1 MNKLVNIHQ
10 LIQTKFLTYYLVL
23 IGINSFA
30 QEEKNVNSL
39 SEVLQLSK
47 EKNYVLQNAE
57 LQTQLAKLTKKTAV
71 GNVLN
76 PRIPASVQ
84 ALNNFEQQVSFLPG
98 QIFGLPEGTFKEVT
112 MGQQYT
118 STFSVQPQFDI
129 LNFGSIAQVKSA
141 KINENLVE
149 NQNKLNEQNIYN
161 QINSVYFNLLSFEAQ
176 KKILV
181 ENIKIA
187 ENLVLINQKKFKEGI
202 TRKQEVNEAEVNLIS
217 LQDKIS
223 QLELN
228 TKIQKQSLALFFEN
242 EFDLKLTESLFNYE
256 NIKELVTSNSNFK
269 SENYKLQHQ
278 MMQQDLKIARLQ
290 QLPVLSF
297 ISSFNWQNL
306 SNENYFDASSN
317 WVNFNYVGLKITWDF
332 PTNVQKLANV
342 YNKKIQLNQLKNNA
356 DHAEKEN
363 EFANKQLEIEY
374 EKAIEQYKNFK
385 KIYLLKKDTFE
396 KNFNQYQEQIL
407 PLDKLLISQNDLLIS
422 EINMVNALANIGFSK
437 NKIVI
442 NNN

>member
-1 MNKLVNIHQ
+1 MKKLVNTHKLTHKEI
-10 LIQTKFLTYYLVL
+10 LIFFMVFC
-23 IGINSFA
+23 GFNSFS
-30 QEEKNVNSL
+30 QEEEEVHSL
-39 SEVLQLSK
+39 PEVLQLSK
-47 EKNYVLQNAE
+47 EKNYALRNAT
-57 LQTQLAKLTKKTAV
+57 LQTQLANLTKKTAI

-76 PRIPASVQ
+76 PRIPATAQ
-84 ALNNFEQQVSFLPG
+84 TLNNFEQQVSFLPG
-98 QIFGLPEGTFKEVT
+98 PIFGLPEGTFKEVT

-141 KINENLVE
+141 KINEQLVE

-161 QINSVYFNLLSFEAQ
+161 QINSVYFNLLSFDAQ
-176 KKILV
+176 KKILA

-187 ENLVLINQKKFKEGI
+187 ENLVLINQNKFNEGI
-202 TRKQEVNEAEVNLIS
+202 IRKQDVNEAEANLIT
-217 LQDKIS
+217 LQDKLS
-223 QLELN
+223 QLVLN
-228 TKIQKQSLALFFEN
+228 EKIQKQSLALFFEN
-242 EFDLKLTESLFNYE
+242 ELDLKLTENLSNYE
-256 NIKELVTSNSNFK
+256 NIEELISTNSNFK
-269 SENYKLQHQ
+269 SENYKLQYQ

-306 SNENYFDASSN
+306 SNKNYFDANSN

-332 PTNVQKLANV
+332 PTNVQKLATV
-342 YNKKIQLNQLKNNA
+342 YNKKIQLNQLKNNTE
-356 DHAEKEN
+356 HVEKEN

-374 EKAIEQYKNFK
+374 EKAIEQHKNFK
-385 KIYLLKKDTFE
+385 KIYVLKKDTFE

>member
-1 MNKLVNIHQ
+1 MKKLVNIHK
-10 LIQTKFLTYYLVL
+10 LPRKELLLFFLVFC
-23 IGINSFA
+23 GFNSFS
-30 QEEKNVNSL
+30 QEEKVVNSL
-39 SEVLQLSK
+39 PEVLQLSK
-47 EKNYVLQNAE
+47 EKNYALQNAT
-57 LQTQLAKLTKKTAV
+57 LQTQLARLTKKTAI

-76 PRIPASVQ
+76 PRIPASAQ

-98 QIFGLPEGTFKEVT
+98 PIFGLPEGTFKEVT

-129 LNFGSIAQVKSA
+129 LNLGSIAQVKSA
-141 KINENLVE
+141 KINEELVE
-149 NQNKLNEQNIYN
+149 NQNKLNEQTIYN
-161 QINSVYFNLLSFEAQ
+161 QVNGVYFNLLSYDAQ
-176 KKILV
+176 KKIIQ

-187 ENLVLINQKKFKEGI
+187 ENLVLINQNKFNEGI
-202 TRKQEVNEAEVNLIS
+202 TRKQDVNEAEANLIA
-217 LQDKIS
+217 LQDKLT
-223 QLELN
+223 QLVFNEKL
-228 TKIQKQSLALFFEN
+228 QKQSLALFFEN
-242 EFDLKLTESLFNYE
+242 ELELKLTEKLSNYE
-256 NIKELVTSNSNFK
+256 NIEEIVTTNSNFK
-269 SENYKLQHQ
+269 SENYKLQYQ

-306 SNENYFDASSN
+306 SNENYFDANSN
-317 WVNFNYVGLKITWDF
+317 WVNFNYVGLKVTWDF
-332 PTNVQKLANV
+332 PTNVQKLATV

-363 EFANKQLEIEY
+363 ELANKQLEIEY
-374 EKAIEQYKNFK
+374 QKAIEQFKNFK
-385 KIYLLKKDTFE
+385 KIYVLKKDTFE
-396 KNFNQYQEQIL
+396 KNYNQYQEQIL

>member
-1 MNKLVNIHQ
+1 MKKLVNIHK
-10 LIQTKFLTYYLVL
+10 LPRKELLLFFLVFC
-23 IGINSFA
+23 GFNSFS
-30 QEEKNVNSL
+30 QEEKVVHSL
-39 SEVLQLSK
+39 PEVLQLSK
-47 EKNYVLQNAE
+47 EKNYALQNAT
-57 LQTQLAKLTKKTAV
+57 LQTQLARLTKKTAI

-76 PRIPASVQ
+76 PRIPASAQ

-98 QIFGLPEGTFKEVT
+98 PIFGLPEGTFKEVT

-129 LNFGSIAQVKSA
+129 LNLGSIAQVKSA
-141 KINENLVE
+141 KINEELVE
-149 NQNKLNEQNIYN
+149 NQNKLNEQTIYN
-161 QINSVYFNLLSFEAQ
+161 QINGVYFNLLSYDAQ
-176 KKILV
+176 KKIIQ

-187 ENLVLINQKKFKEGI
+187 ENLVLINQNKFNEGI
-202 TRKQEVNEAEVNLIS
+202 TRKQDVNEAEANLIA
-217 LQDKIS
+217 LQDKLT
-223 QLELN
+223 QLVFNEKL
-228 TKIQKQSLALFFEN
+228 QKQSLALFFEN
-242 EFDLKLTESLFNYE
+242 ELELKLTEKLSNYE
-256 NIKELVTSNSNFK
+256 NIEEIVTTNSNFK
-269 SENYKLQHQ
+269 SENYKLQYQ

-306 SNENYFDASSN
+306 SNENYFDANSN
-317 WVNFNYVGLKITWDF
+317 WVNFNYVGLKVTWDF
-332 PTNVQKLANV
+332 PTNVQKLATV
-342 YNKKIQLNQLKNNA
+342 YNKKIQLNQLKNNKE
-356 DHAEKEN
+356 HAEKEN

-385 KIYLLKKDTFE
+385 KIYVLKKDTFE

-442 NNN
+442 NNK

>member
-1 MNKLVNIHQ
+1 MKKFENISILSKKGF
-10 LIQTKFLTYYLVL
+10 LILFSIFCGLS
-23 IGINSFA
+23 SFS
-30 QEEKNVNSL
+30 QEERIVNSL

-47 EKNYVLQNAE
+47 EKNYALQNAT
-57 LQTQLAKLTKKTAV
+57 LQMQLANLAKKTAI

-76 PRIPASVQ
+76 PRIPATAQS
-84 ALNNFEQQVSFLPG
+84 LNNFEQQVSFLPG
-98 QIFGLPEGTFKEVT
+98 PIFGLPVGTFKEVT

-129 LNFGSIAQVKSA
+129 LNFGSIAQIKSA
-141 KINENLVE
+141 KINKQLVK

-161 QINSVYFNLLSFEAQ
+161 QINGVYFNLLSFEAQ
-176 KKILV
+176 KKILQ

-187 ENLVLINQKKFKEGI
+187 ENLVLINQNKFNEGI
-202 TRKQEVNEAEVNLIS
+202 IRKQDVNEAEANLIT
-217 LQDKIS
+217 LQDKLS
-223 QLELN
+223 QLILN
-228 TKIQKQSLALFFEN
+228 EKIQKQSLALFFEN
-242 EFDLKLTESLFNYE
+242 EFNLKLTEDLNNYE
-256 NIKELVTSNSNFK
+256 NIEELVSTNSKFK
-269 SENYKLQHQ
+269 SENYKLQYQ
-278 MMQQDLKIARLQ
+278 MMQQDLKLARLQ

-306 SNENYFDASSN
+306 SNENYFDANSN
-317 WVNFNYVGLKITWDF
+317 WVNFNYVGLKVTWDF
-332 PTNVQKLANV
+332 PTNVQKLATV

-363 EFANKQLEIEY
+363 EFDNKQLEIEY
-374 EKAIEQYKNFK
+374 EKAIEQFKNFK
-385 KIYLLKKDTFE
+385 KIYVLKKDTYE

>member
-1 MNKLVNIHQ
+1 MIKFENIHKQ
-10 LIQTKFLTYYLVL
+10 SKRKFLIYFS
-23 IGINSFA
+23 IFCGISGFS
-30 QEEKNVNSL
+30 QEERIVNSL
-39 SEVLQLSK
+39 PEVLQLSK
-47 EKNYVLQNAE
+47 EKNYALQNAT
-57 LQTQLAKLTKKTAV
+57 LQTQLANLTKKTAI

-76 PRIPASVQ
+76 PRIPATAQS
-84 ALNNFEQQVSFLPG
+84 LNNFEQQVSFLPG
-98 QIFGLPEGTFKEVT
+98 PIFGLPVGTFKEVT

-118 STFSVQPQFDI
+118 STFSIQPQFDI
-129 LNFGSIAQVKSA
+129 LNFGSIAQIKSA
-141 KINENLVE
+141 KINEQLVE

-161 QINSVYFNLLSFEAQ
+161 QINGVYFNLLSFEAQ
-176 KKILV
+176 KKILQ

-187 ENLVLINQKKFKEGI
+187 ESLVLINQNKFNEGI
-202 TRKQEVNEAEVNLIS
+202 TRKQDVNEAEANLIT
-217 LQDKIS
+217 LQDKLS
-223 QLELN
+223 QLILN
-228 TKIQKQSLALFFEN
+228 EKIQKQRLALFFEN
-242 EFDLKLTESLFNYE
+242 EFDLKLTEQLSNYE
-256 NIKELVTSNSNFK
+256 NREELVATNSNFK
-269 SENYKLQHQ
+269 SENYKLQYQ

-306 SNENYFDASSN
+306 SNENYFDANSN
-317 WVNFNYVGLKITWDF
+317 WVNYNYVGLKVTWDF
-332 PTNVQKLANV
+332 PTNVQKLATV

-374 EKAIEQYKNFK
+374 EKAMEQYKNFK

-422 EINMVNALANIGFSK
+422 EINLVNALANIGFSK

>member
-1 MNKLVNIHQ
+1 MKKFVNNYKLMRKELFI
-10 LIQTKFLTYYLVL
+10 FFLVL
-23 IGINSFA
+23 GGFNAFS
-30 QEEKNVNSL
+30 QEEKVVNSL
-39 SEVLQLSK
+39 PEILQIAK
-47 EKNYVLQNAE
+47 EKNYALRNAT
-57 LQTQLAKLTKKTAV
+57 LQTQLANLTKKTAI

-76 PRIPASVQ
+76 PRIPATAQ
-84 ALNNFEQQVSFLPG
+84 TLNNFEQQVSFLPG
-98 QIFGLPEGTFKEVT
+98 PIFGLPEGTFKEVT

-129 LNFGSIAQVKSA
+129 LNFGSIAQIKSA
-141 KINENLVE
+141 KINEQLVE

-161 QINSVYFNLLSFEAQ
+161 QINGVYFNLLSFEAQ
-176 KKILV
+176 KKILIV
-181 ENIKIA
+181 NIKLA
-187 ENLVLINQKKFKEGI
+187 ENLVLINQNKFNEGI
-202 TRKQEVNEAEVNLIS
+202 TRMQDVNEAEANLIT
-217 LQDKIS
+217 LQDKLS
-223 QLELN
+223 QLVLN
-228 TKIQKQSLALFFEN
+228 EKIQKQSLALFFEN
-242 EFDLKLTESLFNYE
+242 EFDLKLTEDLNNYK
-256 NIKELVTSNSNFK
+256 NIEELVSSNANFK
-269 SENYKLQHQ
+269 SENYKLQYQ
-278 MMQQDLKIARLQ
+278 MMQQDLKLARLQ

-317 WVNFNYVGLKITWDF
+317 WVNFNYVGLKVTWDF
-332 PTNVQKLANV
+332 PTNVQKISTV

-374 EKAIEQYKNFK
+374 EKAIEQFKNFK
-385 KIYLLKKDTFE
+385 KIYVLKKDTYE

-422 EINMVNALANIGFSK
+422 EINMVNALAIIGFSK

>member
-1 MNKLVNIHQ
+1 MKKLVNIHK
-10 LIQTKFLTYYLVL
+10 LPRKELLLFFLVFC
-23 IGINSFA
+23 GFNSFS
-30 QEEKNVNSL
+30 QEEKVVHSL
-39 SEVLQLSK
+39 PEVLQLSK
-47 EKNYVLQNAE
+47 EKNYALQNAT
-57 LQTQLAKLTKKTAV
+57 LQTQLARLTKKTAI

-76 PRIPASVQ
+76 PRIPASAQ

-98 QIFGLPEGTFKEVT
+98 PIFGLPEGTFKEVT

-129 LNFGSIAQVKSA
+129 LNLGSIAQVKSA
-141 KINENLVE
+141 KINEELVE
-149 NQNKLNEQNIYN
+149 NQNRLNEQTIYN
-161 QINSVYFNLLSFEAQ
+161 QINGVYFNLLSYDAQ
-176 KKILV
+176 KKIIQ

-187 ENLVLINQKKFKEGI
+187 ENLVLINQNKFNEGI
-202 TRKQEVNEAEVNLIS
+202 TRKQDVNEAEANLIA
-217 LQDKIS
+217 LQDKLT
-223 QLELN
+223 QLVFNEKL
-228 TKIQKQSLALFFEN
+228 QKQSLALFFEN
-242 EFDLKLTESLFNYE
+242 ELELKLTEKLSNYE
-256 NIKELVTSNSNFK
+256 NIEEIVTTNSNFK
-269 SENYKLQHQ
+269 SENYKLQYQ

-306 SNENYFDASSN
+306 SNENYFDTNSN
-317 WVNFNYVGLKITWDF
+317 WVNFNYVGLKVTWDF
-332 PTNVQKLANV
+332 PTNVQKLATV

-363 EFANKQLEIEY
+363 ELANKQLEIEY
-374 EKAIEQYKNFK
+374 QKAIEQFKNFK
-385 KIYLLKKDTFE
+385 KIYVLKKDTFE
-396 KNFNQYQEQIL
+396 KNYNQYQEQIL

>member
-1 MNKLVNIHQ
+1 MKKLVNIHK
-10 LIQTKFLTYYLVL
+10 LPRKELLLFFLVFC
-23 IGINSFA
+23 GFNSFS
-30 QEEKNVNSL
+30 QEEKVVHSL
-39 SEVLQLSK
+39 PEVLQLSK
-47 EKNYVLQNAE
+47 EKNYALQNAT
-57 LQTQLAKLTKKTAV
+57 LQTQLARLTKKTAI

-76 PRIPASVQ
+76 PRIPASAQ

-98 QIFGLPEGTFKEVT
+98 PIFGLPEGTFKEVT

-129 LNFGSIAQVKSA
+129 LNLGSIAQVKSA
-141 KINENLVE
+141 KINEELVE
-149 NQNKLNEQNIYN
+149 NQNRLNEQTIYN
-161 QINSVYFNLLSFEAQ
+161 QINGVYFNLLSYDAQ
-176 KKILV
+176 KKIIQ

-187 ENLVLINQKKFKEGI
+187 ENLVLINQNKFNEGI
-202 TRKQEVNEAEVNLIS
+202 TRKQDVNEAEANLIA
-217 LQDKIS
+217 LQDKLT
-223 QLELN
+223 QLVFNEKL
-228 TKIQKQSLALFFEN
+228 QKQSLALFFEN
-242 EFDLKLTESLFNYE
+242 ELELKLTEKLSNYE
-256 NIKELVTSNSNFK
+256 NIEEIVTTNSNFK
-269 SENYKLQHQ
+269 SENYKLQYQ

-297 ISSFNWQNL
+297 ISSFNWQNI
-306 SNENYFDASSN
+306 SNENYFDTNSN
-317 WVNFNYVGLKITWDF
+317 WVNFNYVGLKVTWDF
-332 PTNVQKLANV
+332 PTNVQKLATV

-363 EFANKQLEIEY
+363 ELANKQLEIEY
-374 EKAIEQYKNFK
+374 QKAIEQFKNFK
-385 KIYLLKKDTFE
+385 KIYVLKKDTFE
-396 KNFNQYQEQIL
+396 KNYNQYQEQIL

>member
-1 MNKLVNIHQ
+1 MKKFVKNYKLMRKEF
-10 LIQTKFLTYYLVL
+10 LIFFLVL
-23 IGINSFA
+23 GGFNSFS
-30 QEEKNVNSL
+30 QEEKVVHSL
-39 SEVLQLSK
+39 PEILQLSK
-47 EKNYVLQNAE
+47 EKNYALRNAT
-57 LQTQLAKLTKKTAV
+57 LQTQLANLTKKTAI

-76 PRIPASVQ
+76 PRIPASAQ
-84 ALNNFEQQVSFLPG
+84 TLNNFEQQVSFLPG
-98 QIFGLPEGTFKEVT
+98 PIFGLPEGTFKEVT

-129 LNFGSIAQVKSA
+129 LNFGSIAQIKSA
-141 KINENLVE
+141 KINEQLVE

-161 QINSVYFNLLSFEAQ
+161 QINVVYFNLLSFEAQ
-176 KKILV
+176 KKILI
-181 ENIKIA
+181 ENIKLA
-187 ENLVLINQKKFKEGI
+187 ENLVLINQNKFNEGI
-202 TRKQEVNEAEVNLIS
+202 IRKQDVNEAEANLIT
-217 LQDKIS
+217 LQDKLS
-223 QLELN
+223 QLVLN
-228 TKIQKQSLALFFEN
+228 EKIQKQSLALFFEN
-242 EFDLKLTESLFNYE
+242 EFDLRLTEDLNNYE
-256 NIKELVTSNSNFK
+256 NIEELVSTNANFK
-269 SENYKLQHQ
+269 SENYMLQYQ
-278 MMQQDLKIARLQ
+278 MMKQDLKLARLQ

-317 WVNFNYVGLKITWDF
+317 WVNFNYVGLKVTWDF
-332 PTNVQKLANV
+332 PTNVQKLSTV

-374 EKAIEQYKNFK
+374 EKAIEQFKNFK
-385 KIYLLKKDTFE
+385 KIYVLKKDTYE

>member
-1 MNKLVNIHQ
+1 MKKLVNIHK
-10 LIQTKFLTYYLVL
+10 LPRKELLLFFLVFC
-23 IGINSFA
+23 GFNSFS
-30 QEEKNVNSL
+30 QEEKVVHSL
-39 SEVLQLSK
+39 PEVLQLSK
-47 EKNYVLQNAE
+47 EKNYALQNAT
-57 LQTQLAKLTKKTAV
+57 LQTQLARLTKKTAI

-76 PRIPASVQ
+76 PRIPASAQ

-98 QIFGLPEGTFKEVT
+98 PIFGLPEGTFKEVT

-129 LNFGSIAQVKSA
+129 LNLGSIAQVKSA
-141 KINENLVE
+141 KINEELVE
-149 NQNKLNEQNIYN
+149 NQNKLNEQTIYN
-161 QINSVYFNLLSFEAQ
+161 QINGVYFNLLSYDAQ
-176 KKILV
+176 KKIIQ

-187 ENLVLINQKKFKEGI
+187 ENLVLINQNKFNEGI
-202 TRKQEVNEAEVNLIS
+202 TRKQDVNEAETNLIA
-217 LQDKIS
+217 LQDKLT
-223 QLELN
+223 QLVFNEKL
-228 TKIQKQSLALFFEN
+228 QKQSLALFFEN
-242 EFDLKLTESLFNYE
+242 ELELKLTEKLSNYE
-256 NIKELVTSNSNFK
+256 NIEEIVTTNSNFK
-269 SENYKLQHQ
+269 SENYKLQYQ

-306 SNENYFDASSN
+306 SNENYFDTNSN
-317 WVNFNYVGLKITWDF
+317 WVNFNYVGLKVTWDF
-332 PTNVQKLANV
+332 PTNVQKLATV

-363 EFANKQLEIEY
+363 ELANKQLEIEY
-374 EKAIEQYKNFK
+374 QKAIEQFKNFK
-385 KIYLLKKDTFE
+385 KIYVLKKDTFE
-396 KNFNQYQEQIL
+396 KNYNQYQEQIL

>member
-1 MNKLVNIHQ
+1 MKKFENIPIPSKKGF
-10 LIQTKFLTYYLVL
+10 LILFSIFCRLS
-23 IGINSFA
+23 SFS
-30 QEEKNVNSL
+30 QEERIVNSL
-39 SEVLQLSK
+39 PEVLQLSK
-47 EKNYVLQNAE
+47 EKNYALQNAT
-57 LQTQLAKLTKKTAV
+57 LQTQLANLTKKTAI

-76 PRIPASVQ
+76 PRIPATAQS
-84 ALNNFEQQVSFLPG
+84 LNNFEQQVSFLPG
-98 QIFGLPEGTFKEVT
+98 PIFGLPIGTFKEVT

-118 STFSVQPQFDI
+118 STFSIQPQFDI
-129 LNFGSIAQVKSA
+129 LNFGSIAQIKSA
-141 KINENLVE
+141 KINEQLVE

-161 QINSVYFNLLSFEAQ
+161 QINGVYYNLLSFEAQ
-176 KKILV
+176 KKILQ

-187 ENLVLINQKKFKEGI
+187 ENLVLINQNKFNEGI
-202 TRKQEVNEAEVNLIS
+202 TRKQDVNEAEANLIA
-217 LQDKIS
+217 LQDKLS
-223 QLELN
+223 QLVLN
-228 TKIQKQSLALFFEN
+228 EKIQKQSLALFFEN
-242 EFDLKLTESLFNYE
+242 EFDLKLTEQLLNYE
-256 NIKELVTSNSNFK
+256 NREELVAPNSNFK
-269 SENYKLQHQ
+269 SENYKLQYQ

-306 SNENYFDASSN
+306 SNVNYFDANSN
-317 WVNFNYVGLKITWDF
+317 WVNYNYVGLKVTWDF
-332 PTNVQKLANV
+332 PTNVQKLATV

-422 EINMVNALANIGFSK
+422 EINLVNALANIGFSK

>member
-1 MNKLVNIHQ
+1 MKKFVKNYKLMRKEF
-10 LIQTKFLTYYLVL
+10 LIFFLVL
-23 IGINSFA
+23 GGFNAFS
-30 QEEKNVNSL
+30 QEEKVVHSL
-39 SEVLQLSK
+39 PEILQLSK
-47 EKNYVLQNAE
+47 EKNYALRNAT
-57 LQTQLAKLTKKTAV
+57 LQTQLANLTKKTAI

-76 PRIPASVQ
+76 PRIPASAQ
-84 ALNNFEQQVSFLPG
+84 TLNNFEQQVSFLPG
-98 QIFGLPEGTFKEVT
+98 PIFGLPEGTFKEVT

-129 LNFGSIAQVKSA
+129 LNFGSIAQIKSA
-141 KINENLVE
+141 KINEQLVE

-161 QINSVYFNLLSFEAQ
+161 QINGVYFNLLSFEAQ
-176 KKILV
+176 KKIII
-181 ENIKIA
+181 ENIKLA
-187 ENLVLINQKKFKEGI
+187 ENLVLINQNKFNEGI
-202 TRKQEVNEAEVNLIS
+202 IRKQDVNEAEANLIT
-217 LQDKIS
+217 LQDKLS
-223 QLELN
+223 QLVLN
-228 TKIQKQSLALFFEN
+228 EKIQKQSLALFFEN
-242 EFDLKLTESLFNYE
+242 EFDLKLTEDLNNYE
-256 NIKELVTSNSNFK
+256 NIEELVSTNANFK
-269 SENYKLQHQ
+269 SENYKLQYQ
-278 MMQQDLKIARLQ
+278 MMQQDLKLARLQ
-290 QLPVLSF
+290 QLPILSF

-317 WVNFNYVGLKITWDF
+317 WVNFNYVGLKVTWDF
-332 PTNVQKLANV
+332 PTNVQKLSTV

-374 EKAIEQYKNFK
+374 EKAIEQFKNFK
-385 KIYLLKKDTFE
+385 KIYVLKKDTYE
-396 KNFNQYQEQIL
+396 KNFNQYQEHIL

>member
-1 MNKLVNIHQ
+1 MKKFVNNYKLMRKELFI
-10 LIQTKFLTYYLVL
+10 FFLVL
-23 IGINSFA
+23 GGFNAFS
-30 QEEKNVNSL
+30 QEEKVVNSL
-39 SEVLQLSK
+39 PEILQIAK
-47 EKNYVLQNAE
+47 EKNYALRNAT
-57 LQTQLAKLTKKTAV
+57 LQTQLANLTKKTAI

-76 PRIPASVQ
+76 PRIPATAQ
-84 ALNNFEQQVSFLPG
+84 TLNNFEQQVSFLPG
-98 QIFGLPEGTFKEVT
+98 PIFGLPEGTFKEVT

-129 LNFGSIAQVKSA
+129 LNFGSIAQIKSA
-141 KINENLVE
+141 KINEQLVE

-161 QINSVYFNLLSFEAQ
+161 QINGVYFNLLSFEAQ
-176 KKILV
+176 KKILIV
-181 ENIKIA
+181 NIKLA
-187 ENLVLINQKKFKEGI
+187 ENLVLINQNKFNEGI
-202 TRKQEVNEAEVNLIS
+202 TRMQDVNEAEANLIT
-217 LQDKIS
+217 LQDKLS
-223 QLELN
+223 QLVLN
-228 TKIQKQSLALFFEN
+228 EKIQKQSLALFFEN
-242 EFDLKLTESLFNYE
+242 EFDLKLTEDLNNYK
-256 NIKELVTSNSNFK
+256 NIEELVSSNANFK
-269 SENYKLQHQ
+269 SENYKLQYQ
-278 MMQQDLKIARLQ
+278 MMQQDLKLARLQ

-317 WVNFNYVGLKITWDF
+317 WVNFNYVGLKVTWDF
-332 PTNVQKLANV
+332 PTNVQKISTV

-374 EKAIEQYKNFK
+374 EKAIEQFKNFK
-385 KIYLLKKDTFE
+385 KIYVLKKDTYE

-437 NKIVI
+437 NKNVI

>member
-1 MNKLVNIHQ
+1 MR
-10 LIQTKFLTYYLVL
+10 KFKKNNSEILTILFIFSGL
-23 IGINSFA
+23 FGFS
-30 QEEKNVNSL
+30 QEEKTINSVQ
-39 SEVLQLSK
+39 EVLQLSK
-47 EKNYVLQNAE
+47 EKNYALLNAN
-57 LQTQLAKLTKKTAV
+57 LQTQLAKLTKKTAI

-76 PRIPASVQ
+76 PRIPATAQV
-84 ALNNFEQQVSFLPG
+84 LNNFEQQVSFLPG
-98 QIFGLPEGTFKEVT
+98 PIFGLPEGTFKEVT

-141 KINENLVE
+141 KLNEQLVE

-161 QINSVYFNLLSFEAQ
+161 QINSVYFNLLSFDVQ

-187 ENLVLINQKKFKEGI
+187 ENLVVINQNKFNEGI
-202 TRKQEVNEAEVNLIS
+202 ARKQDVNEAETNLIA
-217 LQDKIS
+217 LQDKLS
-223 QLELN
+223 QLILN
-228 TKIQKQSLALFFEN
+228 EKIQQQSLALFFEN
-242 EFDLKLTESLFNYE
+242 ELNLKLTENLSNYE
-256 NIKELVTSNSNFK
+256 NVEELVSANATFR
-269 SENYKLQHQ
+269 SENYKLQYQ
-278 MMQQDLKIARLQ
+278 MMQQDLKVARLQ

-306 SNENYFDASSN
+306 SNENFFDANSN
-317 WVNFNYVGLKITWDF
+317 WLNFNYVGLKVTWDF

-342 YNKKIQLNQLKNNA
+342 YNKKIQVNQLKNNA
-356 DHAEKEN
+356 AHAEKEN

-385 KIYLLKKDTFE
+385 KIYVLKKDTFE

-407 PLDKLLISQNDLLIS
+407 PLDKLLISQNDLLVS
-422 EINMVNALANIGFSK
+422 ELNMMNALANIGFSK

>member
-1 MNKLVNIHQ
+1 MKKLVNIHK
-10 LIQTKFLTYYLVL
+10 LPRKELLLFFLVFC
-23 IGINSFA
+23 GFNSFS
-30 QEEKNVNSL
+30 QEEKVVHSL
-39 SEVLQLSK
+39 PEVLQLSK
-47 EKNYVLQNAE
+47 EKNYALQNAT
-57 LQTQLAKLTKKTAV
+57 LQTQLARLTKKTAI

-76 PRIPASVQ
+76 PRIPASAQ

-98 QIFGLPEGTFKEVT
+98 PIFGLPEGTFKEVT

-129 LNFGSIAQVKSA
+129 LNLGSIAQVKSA
-141 KINENLVE
+141 KINEELVE
-149 NQNKLNEQNIYN
+149 NQNKLNEQTIYN
-161 QINSVYFNLLSFEAQ
+161 QINGVYFNLLSYDAQ
-176 KKILV
+176 KKIIQ

-187 ENLVLINQKKFKEGI
+187 ENLVLINQNKFNEGI
-202 TRKQEVNEAEVNLIS
+202 TRKQDVNEAEANLIA
-217 LQDKIS
+217 LQDKLT
-223 QLELN
+223 QLVFNEKL
-228 TKIQKQSLALFFEN
+228 QKQSLALFFEN
-242 EFDLKLTESLFNYE
+242 ELELKLTEKLSNYE
-256 NIKELVTSNSNFK
+256 NIEEIVTTNSNFK
-269 SENYKLQHQ
+269 SENYKLQYQ

-306 SNENYFDASSN
+306 SNENYFDANSN
-317 WVNFNYVGLKITWDF
+317 WVNFNYVGLKVTWDF
-332 PTNVQKLANV
+332 PTNVQKLATV

-363 EFANKQLEIEY
+363 ELANKQLEIEY
-374 EKAIEQYKNFK
+374 QKAIEQFKNFK
-385 KIYLLKKDTFE
+385 KIYVLKKDTFE
-396 KNFNQYQEQIL
+396 KNYNQYQEQIL

>member
-1 MNKLVNIHQ
+1 MKKFENISI
-10 LIQTKFLTYYLVL
+10 LSKKGFLVL
-23 IGINSFA
+23 FSIFCGLSSFS
-30 QEEKNVNSL
+30 QEERIVNSL

-47 EKNYVLQNAE
+47 EKNYALQNAT
-57 LQTQLAKLTKKTAV
+57 LQMQLANLAKKTAI

-76 PRIPASVQ
+76 PRIPATAQS
-84 ALNNFEQQVSFLPG
+84 LNNFEQQVSFLPG
-98 QIFGLPEGTFKEVT
+98 PIFGLPEGTFKEVT

-129 LNFGSIAQVKSA
+129 LNFGSIAQIKSA
-141 KINENLVE
+141 KINEQLVE

-161 QINSVYFNLLSFEAQ
+161 QINGVYFNLLSFEAQ
-176 KKILV
+176 KKILQ

-187 ENLVLINQKKFKEGI
+187 ENLVLINQNKFNEGI
-202 TRKQEVNEAEVNLIS
+202 TRKQDVNEAEANLITI
-217 LQDKIS
+217 QDKLS
-223 QLELN
+223 QLILN
-228 TKIQKQSLALFFEN
+228 EKIQKQSLALFFEN
-242 EFDLKLTESLFNYE
+242 EFDLKLTEDLNNYE
-256 NIKELVTSNSNFK
+256 NIEELVSTNSKFK
-269 SENYKLQHQ
+269 SENYKLQYQ
-278 MMQQDLKIARLQ
+278 MMQQDLKLARLQ

-306 SNENYFDASSN
+306 SNENYFDANSN
-317 WVNFNYVGLKITWDF
+317 WVNFNYVGLKVTWDF
-332 PTNVQKLANV
+332 PTNVQKLATV

-363 EFANKQLEIEY
+363 EFDNKQLEIEY
-374 EKAIEQYKNFK
+374 EKAIEQFKNFK
-385 KIYLLKKDTFE
+385 KIYVLKKDTYE

-422 EINMVNALANIGFSK
+422 EINMVIALANIGFSK

>member
-1 MNKLVNIHQ
+1 MIKFENIHKQ
-10 LIQTKFLTYYLVL
+10 SKRKFLIYFS
-23 IGINSFA
+23 IFCGISGFS
-30 QEEKNVNSL
+30 QEERIVNSL
-39 SEVLQLSK
+39 PEVLQLSK
-47 EKNYVLQNAE
+47 EKNYALQNAT
-57 LQTQLAKLTKKTAV
+57 LQTQLANLTKKTAI

-76 PRIPASVQ
+76 PRIPATAQS
-84 ALNNFEQQVSFLPG
+84 LNNFEQQVSFLPG
-98 QIFGLPEGTFKEVT
+98 PIFGLPVGTFKEVT

-118 STFSVQPQFDI
+118 STFSIQPQFDI
-129 LNFGSIAQVKSA
+129 LNFGSIAQIKSA
-141 KINENLVE
+141 KINEQLVE

-161 QINSVYFNLLSFEAQ
+161 QINGVYFNLLSFEAQ
-176 KKILV
+176 KKILL

-187 ENLVLINQKKFKEGI
+187 ENLVLINQNKFNEGI
-202 TRKQEVNEAEVNLIS
+202 TRKQDVNEAEANLIT
-217 LQDKIS
+217 LQDKLS
-223 QLELN
+223 QLILN
-228 TKIQKQSLALFFEN
+228 EKIQKQSLALFFEN
-242 EFDLKLTESLFNYE
+242 EFDLKLTEQLSNYE
-256 NIKELVTSNSNFK
+256 NREELVATNSNFK
-269 SENYKLQHQ
+269 SENYKLQYQ

-306 SNENYFDASSN
+306 SNENYFDANSN
-317 WVNFNYVGLKITWDF
+317 WVNYNYVGLKVTWDF
-332 PTNVQKLANV
+332 PTNVQKLATV

-374 EKAIEQYKNFK
+374 EKAMEQYKNFK

-422 EINMVNALANIGFSK
+422 EINLVNALANIGFSK

>member
-1 MNKLVNIHQ
+1 MKKFINISIPLKKGF
-10 LIQTKFLTYYLVL
+10 LILFLIFCGLS
-23 IGINSFA
+23 SFS
-30 QEEKNVNSL
+30 QEERIVNSL
-39 SEVLQLSK
+39 PEVLQLSK
-47 EKNYVLQNAE
+47 EKNYALQNAT
-57 LQTQLAKLTKKTAV
+57 LQTQLANLTKKTAI

-76 PRIPASVQ
+76 PRIPATAQS
-84 ALNNFEQQVSFLPG
+84 LNNFEQQVSFLPG
-98 QIFGLPEGTFKEVT
+98 PIFGLPLGTFKEVT

-118 STFSVQPQFDI
+118 STFSIQPQFDI
-129 LNFGSIAQVKSA
+129 LNFGSIAQIKSA
-141 KINENLVE
+141 KINEQLVE

-161 QINSVYFNLLSFEAQ
+161 QINGVYFNLLSFEAQ
-176 KKILV
+176 KKILQ

-187 ENLVLINQKKFKEGI
+187 ESLVLINQNKFNEGI
-202 TRKQEVNEAEVNLIS
+202 TRKQDVNEAEANLIA
-217 LQDKIS
+217 LQDKLS
-223 QLELN
+223 QLILN
-228 TKIQKQSLALFFEN
+228 QKIQKQSLALFFEN
-242 EFDLKLTESLFNYE
+242 EFDLKLTEQLSNYE
-256 NIKELVTSNSNFK
+256 NREELVATNSNFK
-269 SENYKLQHQ
+269 SENYKLQYQ

-306 SNENYFDASSN
+306 SNVNYFDANSN
-317 WVNFNYVGLKITWDF
+317 WVNFNYVGLKVTWDF
-332 PTNVQKLANV
+332 PTNVQKLATV

-422 EINMVNALANIGFSK
+422 EINMINALANIGFSK